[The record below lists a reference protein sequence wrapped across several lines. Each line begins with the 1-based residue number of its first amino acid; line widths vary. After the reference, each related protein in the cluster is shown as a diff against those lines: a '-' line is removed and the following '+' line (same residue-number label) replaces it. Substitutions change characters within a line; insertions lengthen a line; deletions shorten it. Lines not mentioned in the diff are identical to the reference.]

1 VSDPEMQRAISANQP
16 AQSLVWAIHI
26 RIVALVLLL
35 YVIDGIDTQILSVS
49 VAAMARDWHLA
60 LSAFGT
66 AMAAG
71 YAGAAAGAMIGGM
84 LGDRWGRKPTTVFG
98 AILFGSTTVLLA
110 FLKSPA
116 EVAFARCFAGLGLGG
131 CLPPCLALLTEC
143 MPRARHGLVISLA
156 ILCHP
161 LGIALTG
168 LAAATLLP
176 ALGWQAMFIGAGL
189 LPLLTAG
196 LLVVAL
202 PESPT
207 WLARDVARSSE
218 TTQPPHIRK
227 PAPMTGIA
235 GHLHDIF
242 ARSRRARTIGLLA
255 GFFFTY
261 LAMTMVLSW
270 LPSLLVNTGYSQKV
284 AGTALFIWSI
294 AGVVGIF
301 CAGLMTGRYGT
312 GTVLAGHLGGAF
324 GVLVVVTFSFPA
336 ADGGNLPT
344 WFNVL
349 LAIGG
354 YMLNAAM
361 TSLYALA
368 ANSFPSD
375 IRASGIGLSAT
386 SGRIGSILGALLG
399 AQAFGILGAK
409 GFFLIATAAVLL
421 ALVWLQ
427 ISGSARFSRHRAQSD
442 SLSPL
447 PAE

>member
-1 VSDPEMQRAISANQP
+1 MLRVSSVKRPD
-16 AQSLVWAIHI
+16 QSLVGAIQV

-49 VAAMARDWHLA
+49 VAAMARDWHVPV
-60 LSAFGT
+60 SAFGT

-71 YAGAAAGAMIGGM
+71 YAGAAAGAMIGGV
-84 LGDRWGRKPTTVFG
+84 LGDRWGRKPTTVLG
-98 AILFGSTTVLLA
+98 AILFGTTTVLLA
-110 FLKSPA
+110 FLKSPN

-161 LGIALTG
+161 LGLALTG

-176 ALGWQAMFIGAGL
+176 SPGWQVMFICAGL
-189 LPLLTAG
+189 LPLLAAG
-196 LLVVAL
+196 LLIVAL
-202 PESPT
+202 PESPA
-207 WLARDVARSSE
+207 WLSRNFARRAA
-218 TTQPPHIRK
+218 TTEPPQFSK
-227 PAPMTGIA
+227 PAALTGIA
-235 GHLHDIF
+235 RHFHDIF
-242 ARSRRARTIGLLA
+242 ARPCRARTIGLLA

-270 LPSLLVNTGYSQKV
+270 LPSLLVNTGYSQKA

-294 AGVVGIF
+294 AGVAGIF
-301 CAGLMTGRYGT
+301 CAGLLTGRYRT
-312 GTVLAGHLGGAF
+312 STVLASHLGGAF
-324 GVLVVVTFSFPA
+324 GVLAVVTFSYPA
-336 ADGGNLPT
+336 AIGGSLPA
-344 WFNVL
+344 WFNFL

-354 YMLNAAM
+354 FMMNAAM
-361 TSLYALA
+361 TSLYTLA
-368 ANSFPSD
+368 ANSFASD

-386 SGRIGSILGALLG
+386 LGRIGSIIGALLG
-399 AQAFGILGAK
+399 AQALGMLGAK

-421 ALVWLQ
+421 AFVWLQ
-427 ISGSARFSRHRAQSD
+427 ISGSARFSRH
-442 SLSPL
+442 LPHPL